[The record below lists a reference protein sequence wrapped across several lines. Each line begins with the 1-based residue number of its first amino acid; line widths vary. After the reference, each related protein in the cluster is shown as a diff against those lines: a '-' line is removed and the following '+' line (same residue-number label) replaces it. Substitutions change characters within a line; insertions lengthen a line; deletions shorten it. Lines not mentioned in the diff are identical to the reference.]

1 MIRFACAEDHAAVR
15 DLWELCFPD
24 EGGFNPYF
32 FLHWFDARRTLVL
45 TEGDT
50 LCAMVQMLPYRL
62 ETASGERDVT
72 YIYGACT
79 HPAHRRKGYMAQLLE
94 HSFALDRAAGR
105 AASVLIPAEQWLF
118 EFYRPFGYAPFFYVS
133 RREIVHT
140 AAGDAPRRLSAADIP
155 HLAALYARLAPACR
169 IRRDMAY
176 WTEQIALFDALGAG
190 VYGWSD
196 ENGELAAYAFCWAD
210 DAQEAVG
217 MTPARE
223 QGLLAAL
230 GQGKMVYTAYGQEQA
245 LGCIKWHEDGQDSCG
260 YMNLM
265 LN

>member
-1 MIRFACAEDHAAVR
+1 MIRFACAADIPAVR
-15 DLWELCFPD
+15 ALWEQCFPD

-32 FLHWFDARRTLVL
+32 FSQFFDVRRTLVL

-62 ETASGERDVT
+62 ESAAGEREAT

-79 HPAHRRKGYMAQLLE
+79 HPAHRRKGYMARLLE

-105 AASVLIPAEQWLF
+105 AASMLIPAEEWLF
-118 EFYRPFGYAPFFYVS
+118 DFYRPFGYAPFFRVS
-133 RREIVHT
+133 RREIVRA

-155 HLAALYARLAPACR
+155 QMAALYARLAPACR
-169 IRRDMAY
+169 VARDAAY
-176 WTEQIALFDALGAG
+176 WEGQLALFDALGAG
-190 VYGWSD
+190 AFGWFA
-196 ENGELAAYAFCWAD
+196 ENGALAAYAFCWAD
-210 DAQEAVG
+210 NAQEALG

-230 GQGKMVYTAYGQEQA
+230 GADKLVYTTYGQEHA
-245 LGCIKWHEDGQDSCG
+245 LGCIKWYADGQESCG

>member
-1 MIRFACAEDHAAVR
+1 MIRFARETDIPAVR
-15 DLWELCFPD
+15 ELWEQCFPD

-32 FLHWFDARRTLVL
+32 FSYFFDVQRTLLL

-62 ETASGERDVT
+62 ETAAGEREVT

-79 HPAHRRKGYMAQLLE
+79 HPAHRRKGHMARLLE

-105 AASVLIPAEQWLF
+105 AASMLIPAEKWLF
-118 EFYRPFGYAPFFYVS
+118 DFYRPFGYEPFFHVS
-133 RREIVHT
+133 RHEIVQSGV
-140 AAGDAPRRLSAADIP
+140 GDAPRRLSAADVP
-155 HLAALYARLAPACR
+155 QMAALYAKLTPACR
-169 IRRDMAY
+169 VLRDEAY
-176 WTEQIALFDALGAG
+176 WNGQLALFDALGVG
-190 VYGWSD
+190 VFGWFD
-196 ENGELAAYAFCWAD
+196 ESGMLAAYAFCWAD
-210 DAQEAVG
+210 HAQETLG

-223 QGLLAAL
+223 QGLLRAL
-230 GQGKMVYTAYGQEQA
+230 GLDRMVYTTYGQEHA
-245 LGCIKWHEDGQDSCG
+245 LGCIKWHEDGQASCG